1 MRLRLC
7 VKIAAGGDGVRGDG
21 GFKVGSE
28 EANIR
33 SGSRK
38 LDEVASWFERGRLC
52 LDARVN

>member
-21 GFKVGSE
+21 GFKVDSE